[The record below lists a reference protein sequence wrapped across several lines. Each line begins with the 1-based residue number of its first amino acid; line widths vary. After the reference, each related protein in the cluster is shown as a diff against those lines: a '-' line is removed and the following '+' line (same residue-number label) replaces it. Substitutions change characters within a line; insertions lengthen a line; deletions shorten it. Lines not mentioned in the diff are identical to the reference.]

1 MEFYVQLW
9 KGTCRMNLLN
19 KLERKIGK
27 YAIPNLMYYVV
38 ILYALG
44 LLISQLA
51 PQVYIEYLMLDAS
64 KILKGQIWRAVTFM
78 MWPISG
84 GMFINI
90 LVIYC
95 YYNLG
100 RALEY
105 IWGTFRFNLF
115 FLMGV
120 IGHVLA
126 AIIIYLAFGI
136 VYPLTAEYLNFS
148 LFFAY
153 ALTFPDH
160 HFFLFMIVPVK
171 AKWMALIDAAYF
183 IYGFIFGS
191 PATKIAVFMAMLN
204 VIVYFFILKGSK
216 YNPREIKRRQQ
227 FKAQMTQVANETKK
241 GPRHRCAVCG
251 RTELD
256 DPNLTFRYCSKC
268 EGDYEYCQD
277 HLFTHQHVTKSDENN
292 Q

>member
-19 KLERKIGK
+19 KLERKFGK

-38 ILYALG
+38 ILYAFG

-51 PQVYIEYLMLDAS
+51 PQIYIEYLMLDAS
-64 KILKGQIWRAVTFM
+64 KILKGQIWRAVTFL

-84 GMFINI
+84 GIFINI
-90 LVIYC
+90 LIIYC

-105 IWGTFRFNLF
+105 MWGSFRFNLF

-160 HFFLFMIVPVK
+160 HFFLFMIVPIK
-171 AKWMALIDAAYF
+171 AKWMALIDAAFF
-183 IYGFIFGS
+183 IYGFIFGG
-191 PATKIAVFMAMLN
+191 PATKIAVLMSMLN

-227 FKAQMTQVANETKK
+227 FKAQMTQVVNETKK

-277 HLFTHQHVTKSDENN
+277 HLFTHQHVTKSGENT